1 MDDAESGNITGV
13 QDTSI
18 MVMLVDDQPIVAE
31 RVRLDLLADPSIDF
45 HYCQDPAELINTAAE
60 IRPTVIL
67 LDLLMPDVN
76 GYDLLRR
83 LRTDPVTCDVPVIVL
98 SAREQVDCKAE
109 AFACGANDYLI
120 KLPDKRELVA
130 RVLYHSR
137 AYINKLQRDAA
148 FNALRESQRRLEQ
161 KNFELMKMSNVDGLT
176 GVSNRR
182 HLDTLLEQ
190 VWAHAHR
197 SRSPLSV
204 IMLDIDDFKLYNDS
218 YGHLAGDDCLRAI
231 ATTLRKQL
239 PRSTDFVAR
248 YGGEEFAV
256 VLDATD
262 VDGAVRVAEKL
273 LAAVDALAI
282 EHPASAVAP
291 HVTISLGIAGTTPQ
305 PGQEPE
311 TLIAQA
317 DQALY
322 AAKDAGRH
330 CFMRHDAA
338 PATEVVSG

>member
-1 MDDAESGNITGV
+1 
-13 QDTSI
+13 

-31 RVRLDLLADPSIDF
+31 RVRMDLLADPSIDF
-45 HYCQDPAELINTAAE
+45 HYCQDPADLIGTAAE

-67 LDLLMPDVN
+67 LDLLMPGVN
-76 GYDLLRR
+76 GYDMIRR
-83 LRTDPVTCDVPVIVL
+83 LRHDPVTSDIPIIVL

-109 AFACGANDYLI
+109 AFARGANDYLI

-182 HLDTLLEQ
+182 HFDTLLAQ

-197 SRSPLSV
+197 SQSPLSL
-204 IMLDIDDFKLYNDS
+204 IMLDIDYFKYYNDN
-218 YGHLAGDDCLRAI
+218 YGHLAGDDCLRSVAETI
-231 ATTLRKQL
+231 REQL
-239 PRSTDFVAR
+239 PRATDFVAR
-248 YGGEEFAV
+248 FGGEEFAV

-262 VDGAVRVAEKL
+262 AQGATTVAGRL
-273 LAAVDALAI
+273 LAAIDGLAI
-282 EHPASAVAP
+282 KHGASPIAA
-291 HVTISLGIAGTTPQ
+291 HVTVSLGIASTVPQ
-305 PGQEPE
+305 PGQQPKI
-311 TLIAQA
+311 LLARA

-322 AAKDAGRH
+322 EAKAAGRH
-330 CFMRHDAA
+330 CFVNGNGMPGTMDTAI
-338 PATEVVSG
+338 P

>member
-1 MDDAESGNITGV
+1 MDEADNGNVMGV

-31 RVRLDLLADPSIDF
+31 RVRQDLLADPAIDF
-45 HYCQDPAELINTAAE
+45 HYCQDPAELISTAAE
-60 IRPTVIL
+60 VRPTVIL

-76 GYDLLRR
+76 GYDMLRR

-197 SRSPLSV
+197 SRSPLAV
-204 IMLDIDDFKLYNDS
+204 IMLDIDYFKHFNDNN
-218 YGHLAGDDCLRAI
+218 GHLVGDDCLRAV
-231 ATTLRKQL
+231 AVTLRENL

-256 VLDATD
+256 VLAATD
-262 VDGAVRVAEKL
+262 AEGAARVAERL
-273 LAAVDALAI
+273 LDAVDGLGI
-282 EHPASAVAP
+282 RHPASPIAP
-291 HVTISLGIAGTTPQ
+291 HVTVSLGIASTVPQ
-305 PGQEPE
+305 PGQQPKE
-311 TLIAQA
+311 LIAQA
-317 DQALY
+317 DEALY
-322 AAKDAGRH
+322 EAKAAGRH
-330 CFMRHDAA
+330 CY
-338 PATEVVSG
+338 VSGNEMPDTAIS

>member
-1 MDDAESGNITGV
+1 MDDADNGNITGV

-18 MVMLVDDQPIVAE
+18 MVLLVDDQPIVAE
-31 RVRLDLLADPSIDF
+31 RVRQDLLADPAIDF

-83 LRTDPVTCDVPVIVL
+83 LRADPVTRDVPVIVL
-98 SAREQVDCKAE
+98 SSREQVDCKAE

-120 KLPDKRELVA
+120 KLPDRRELVA

-161 KNFELMKMSNVDGLT
+161 KNFELLQMSNVDGLT

-182 HLDTLLEQ
+182 HLDALLEQ
-190 VWAHAHR
+190 VWAHAQR
-197 SRSPLSV
+197 SRSSVSV
-204 IMLDIDDFKLYNDS
+204 IMLDIDYFKPFNDS
-218 YGHLAGDDCLRAI
+218 YGHLAGDDCLRAVAI
-231 ATTLRKQL
+231 TLREQL

-256 VLDATD
+256 VLGATD
-262 VDGAVRVAEKL
+262 IDGAIRVAEKL
-273 LAAVDALAI
+273 LAAVDGLGI
-282 EHPASAVAP
+282 EHRTSPIAP
-291 HVTISLGIAGTTPQ
+291 HVTISLGVASTVPQ
-305 PGQEPE
+305 PGQDSKE
-311 TLIAQA
+311 LIAQA
-317 DQALY
+317 DVALY
-322 AAKDAGRH
+322 AAKGRGRH
-330 CFMRHDAA
+330 CCVRYD
-338 PATEVVSG
+338 EVPEPEAVGR